1 MARPI
6 KKFRSGQLEVAI
18 WLNER
23 QIKDDTIV
31 GFKTVS
37 LRKSWK
43 DEKNVWR
50 DSTIQLR
57 KHDIPRILVLMN
69 KTMEELLLTQ
79 EEKAHED
86 KEEEDEENE

>member
-6 KKFRSGQLEVAI
+6 KKYRSGQLEAAI
-18 WLNER
+18 WFNER
-23 QIKDDTIV
+23 QIKDDTTV

-43 DEKNVWR
+43 DDQGVWR

-57 KHDIPRILVLMN
+57 KHDVPKILVLMQ
-69 KTMEELLLTQ
+69 KVMEDLLISQ
-79 EEKAHED
+79 NEKQHS
-86 KEEEDEENE
+86 KEEDEEDE

>member
-6 KKFRSGQLEVAI
+6 QKFRSGQIEAAI

-23 QIKDDTIV
+23 KLKDDAIV

-43 DEKNVWR
+43 DDEGTWR
-50 DSTIQLR
+50 DATIQLR
-57 KHDIPRILVLMN
+57 KHDIPKIVVLMN
-69 KTMEELLLTQ
+69 KVMEELLLSQ
-79 EEKAHED
+79 DEKGDED
-86 KEEEDEENE
+86 DE

>member
-6 KKFRSGQLEVAI
+6 KKFRAGQLEAAI
-18 WLNER
+18 WLNEKPL
-23 QIKDDTIV
+23 KDDSIV

-43 DEKNVWR
+43 DDQGIWR

-57 KHDIPRILVLMN
+57 KHDIPKLVVLMN
-69 KTMEELLLTQ
+69 KVMEELLLTPQ
-79 EEKAHED
+79 EEK
-86 KEEEDEENE
+86 EESEENE